1 MKRPARTKQH
11 KFLATIQKI
20 GINRCVAV
28 PEEISRS
35 FGRRGYV
42 PVLVVVGG
50 RSARTT
56 LVPSG
61 GGRHRLFLDRNLRK
75 AARAD
80 AGDLVGVLLEL
91 DTKSRELPVP
101 LELRAA
107 LKKSARAQKAYE
119 KTTPGLRRE
128 FLRWVLAAKAPD
140 TRLRRIRRGLKVLIE
155 RAARRKS

>member
-1 MKRPARTKQH
+1 MKRPTRAKQH

-35 FGRRGYV
+35 LGRRGYI

-50 RSARTT
+50 RSARAT

-61 GGRHRLFLDRNLRK
+61 GGRHRLFLDQHLRK
-75 AARAD
+75 AVRAD

-91 DTKSRELPVP
+91 DAGSRELPAP
-101 LELRAA
+101 PELRAA
-107 LKKSARAQKAYE
+107 LKKSGRAQKAFE
-119 KTTPGLRRE
+119 KITPGLRRE
-128 FLRWVLAAKAPD
+128 FLRWVLAAKTPE

-155 RAARRKS
+155 RAA